1 MFNKSRNGPQEVWGS
16 LSNSKLKDRVI
27 VVKKNHST
35 WPEKGSNVVVVK
47 DYLYQLPKNLIEKLK
62 YCNLLLGPNID
73 FSLELNKKIYD
84 DFPNKKVLVPSHW
97 IIPYLKYKT
106 DIESKNVRVWV
117 SGIDHKYWYRSNFN
131 ENTNRN
137 VLLYLKDNYDMKLV
151 KQYSKILEEKGF
163 LVSQFMYGHYK
174 QPHYKRELAKSK
186 FMIWCGG
193 TESQSIAQF
202 QSWAMD
208 VPTLVLKKEIFIENL
223 SQFKASSSPYLT
235 DSTGTF
241 FDSNSQPE
249 KVINSWL
256 AKIHTFSPRKWLQ
269 DNYTIE
275 LAFMNLTKI
284 FNEYGN

>member
-1 MFNKSRNGPQEVWGS
+1 MGDFFMGSDEAYVNYLNNETKICALAFNHVDYTNNGEWRLCCKGDAIATKIFSQAFNKDPE
-16 LSNSKLKDRVI
+16 LKNINNLRV
-27 VVKKNHST
+27 
-35 WPEKGSNVVVVK
+35 
-47 DYLYQLPKNLIEKLK
+47 YYQKNLEVLNKDLIAVANTIEKLQSQK
-62 YCNLLLGPNID
+62 NITI
-73 FSLELNKKIYD
+73 E
-84 DFPNKKVLVPSHW
+84 
-97 IIPYLKYKT
+97 
-106 DIESKNVRVWV
+106 DI
-117 SGIDHKYWYRSNFN
+117 
-131 ENTNRN
+131 
-137 VLLYLKDNYDMKLV
+137 KLV
-151 KQYSKILEEKGF
+151 QQYSKILEEKGF
-163 LVSQFMYGHYK
+163 LVSQFVYGHYK
-174 QPHYKRELAKSK
+174 QPHYKRELTRSK

-249 KVINSWL
+249 RVINSWL

-284 FNEYGN
+284 FFEIQTYKLKYLYNMIEEECKRN